1 MRRLESLKRPCT
13 TDYIKIVDEKGNPL
27 KSGDRELIPADLDMS
42 QECNRKALTKYL
54 SHDYKPG
61 AKFSGGER
69 MYPIV
74 LLQDIVDGFATVQKI
89 VLSRAFA
96 KPDTQLVV
104 FDEPA
109 SNLDPESEHQL
120 FAEIS
125 ALKGTKTI
133 VYISH
138 R

>member
-74 LLQDIVDGFATVQKI
+74 LLQDIVDGLRQ
-89 VLSRAFA
+89 SRRSFYLELLQSLI
-96 KPDTQLVV
+96 PSSLCLTSQ
-104 FDEPA
+104 PA
-109 SNLDPESEHQL
+109 
-120 FAEIS
+120 I
-125 ALKGTKTI
+125 
-133 VYISH
+133 
-138 R
+138 